1 MKAGIA
7 ALILA
12 YGLSQFYRAF
22 LAVLAPDLQAD
33 IGAMPD
39 DLAQASG
46 VWFLVF
52 AAMQIPVGSAL
63 DRIGPRVT
71 AVVLFAIGTGGGALL
86 FATAQVPLHVTL
98 AMALIG
104 AGCSPVLMA
113 GYYIFAK
120 TYSPAIFATLAGA
133 MLGLGSLGNLAGA
146 APLAAAVQ
154 AYGWRE
160 TMLALAAVSGAISV
174 LLWVFIKNPPP
185 EDTPQRGSV
194 LDLLKMPQLWPLFAL
209 VFVNYAPAAG
219 LRGLWAGPYVQ
230 DVYAADALLIGQVTL
245 VMGIAMIA
253 GSFGYGPLE
262 RLFGTRK
269 WVIAAGNA
277 AATLGLLALIV
288 TPAPG
293 LVATTILL
301 AIIGF
306 GGSSFPLLVAH
317 GKAFMPRHLTGRGVT
332 LINLFG
338 IGGVGVAQFATAPIH
353 RLGQAASAD
362 PAQAYRLIFA
372 YFAVAS
378 MLGLL
383 AYMWVQDRTD

>member
-7 ALILA
+7 VLILA

-52 AAMQIPVGSAL
+52 AAMQIPVGAAL
-63 DRIGPRVT
+63 DRIGPRIT
-71 AVVLFAIGTGGGALL
+71 AVSLFAIGAAGGAFL
-86 FATAQVPLHVTL
+86 FSVAQAPAHITL
-98 AMALIG
+98 AMGLIG
-104 AGCSPVLMA
+104 VGCSPVLMA

-146 APLAAAVQ
+146 SPMAV
-154 AYGWRE
+154 AVEAFGWRE
-160 TMLALAAVSGAISV
+160 TMQGLALLSAVIAV

-185 EDTPQRGSV
+185 EETAQRGSV

-219 LRGLWAGPYVQ
+219 LRGLWAGPYLQ
-230 DVYAADALLIGQVTL
+230 DVYAADALMIGNVTL

-269 WVIAAGNA
+269 WVVVAGNA
-277 AATLGLLALIV
+277 AATLGLIFLIV

-293 LVATTILL
+293 VVVSTILL

-317 GKAFMPRHLTGRGVT
+317 GKAFLPRHLTGRGVT

-338 IGGVGVAQFATAPIH
+338 IGGVGVAQFATAPLH

-362 PAQAYRLIFA
+362 PAQAYRLIFI

-378 MLGLL
+378 TLGLL
-383 AYMWVQDRTD
+383 AYLWVQDRTD